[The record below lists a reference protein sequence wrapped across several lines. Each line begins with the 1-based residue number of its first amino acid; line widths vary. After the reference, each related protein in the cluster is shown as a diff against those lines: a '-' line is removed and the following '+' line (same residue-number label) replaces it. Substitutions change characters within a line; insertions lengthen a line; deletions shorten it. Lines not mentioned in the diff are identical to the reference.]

1 MVTTI
6 PKLPSASSPTNRA
19 PLGASSAIVART
31 SSQGNEIS

>member
-6 PKLPSASSPTNRA
+6 RKPPSAGSPTSRT
-19 PLGASSAIVART
+19 PLGASSAIVAPT